1 MLLESGQVPAPRTEP
16 EKSGHGKTKMR
27 KTLKTSAE
35 FTGVGLHGGHPVKMT
50 VSPAASGTGVVFVR
64 VDAEPG
70 QQTIPA
76 RYDLVTDTRLCTRL
90 TNEYGVSVGTV
101 EHVMAAVAGFLLP
114 AIPSWTGRR
123 GYAGAPLLLLV
134 LPLLILHV
142 CHLPPAAPKPSCYHF
157 DDS

>member
-1 MLLESGQVPAPRTEP
+1 
-16 EKSGHGKTKMR
+16 MR

-101 EHVMAAVAGFLLP
+101 EHVMAAIAGCGITDARITLDGPEVPIMDGSSEPFVRGFARAGITGNGGTVN
-114 AIPSWTGRR
+114 AIRILAPIVVEEGDTGEKQMSKMVFIKE
-123 GYAGAPLLLLV
+123 G
-134 LPLLILHV
+134 
-142 CHLPPAAPKPSCYHF
+142 
-157 DDS
+157 